1 MPIRYWIAA
10 VAFGLIGFVQS
21 GQAQEEADNEQV
33 EVRQQEQP
41 AQSYPL
47 PFPIEIIEDQA
58 ESDARERREA
68 EARQREIDDLIAQQG
83 MNTATQAMNDAT
95 QRMTYY
101 AKLQTWAVGIGTVLL
116 FGTLWLAWQGN
127 KAAFRAVKITKDIG
141 NKQLRAYVHLSE
153 ARAVISLGDSPHIA
167 GVLTINNA
175 GQTPARKVRA
185 HTMWAGEPEPFDE
198 SWCDYEYGAEDSK
211 GSIGTA
217 ERSLLGL
224 EQTKTVTP
232 RGILQLIKLHRSKR
246 GK

>member
-141 NKQLRAYVHLSE
+141 NKQLRAYVHFFFSAAPRMSPSDAPASVEPNCATASFSSAISSALIEMPIRRVFLS
-153 ARAVISLGDSPHIA
+153 
-167 GVLTINNA
+167 N
-175 GQTPARKVRA
+175 
-185 HTMWAGEPEPFDE
+185 W
-198 SWCDYEYGAEDSK
+198 
-211 GSIGTA
+211 
-217 ERSLLGL
+217 
-224 EQTKTVTP
+224 
-232 RGILQLIKLHRSKR
+232 
-246 GK
+246 